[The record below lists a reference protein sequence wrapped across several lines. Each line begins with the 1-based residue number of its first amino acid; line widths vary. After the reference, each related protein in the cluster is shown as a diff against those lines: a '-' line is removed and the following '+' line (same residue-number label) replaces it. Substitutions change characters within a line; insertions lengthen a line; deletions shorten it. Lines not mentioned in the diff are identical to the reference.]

1 MKDNINII
9 VNKNETWTAFWL
21 WMALFSAIMAALG
34 AACGAKINRD
44 IMREDAVKAGVGRFV
59 IANTNL
65 GISAFEWI
73 TNRVE

>member
-9 VNKNETWTAFWL
+9 VNKNGTWTVFWL
-21 WMALFSAIMAALG
+21 WTALLFAMAALG